1 MCRPDISAQN
11 MDYIGYTSATAGQEI
26 FDLVVDWYGVKTR
39 DYYTD
44 EEWALLTDEEK
55 EEVFEDEEAVLEAY
69 ENEEIYKVDLS
80 YLFEGTIDGEAI
92 VYTYELNRQFSAQYP
107 SYETIIRCA
116 VMEDFGKDN
125 EKVISMWI
133 RVKSDE
139 VPVWIWVFL
148 GTSIVLVAAY
158 FISKTASKKIRNDRI
173 KEKRKLE
180 KLVAKQK

>member
-1 MCRPDISAQN
+1 M
-11 MDYIGYTSATAGQEI
+11 
-26 FDLVVDWYGVKTR
+26 
-39 DYYTD
+39 
-44 EEWALLTDEEK
+44 
-55 EEVFEDEEAVLEAY
+55 
-69 ENEEIYKVDLS
+69 
-80 YLFEGTIDGEAI
+80 LFEGTIDGEAV

-139 VPVWIWVFL
+139 VPVWIWIFL
-148 GTSIVLVAAY
+148 GTSIVIVAAY

-180 KLVAKQK
+180 KLASKQK